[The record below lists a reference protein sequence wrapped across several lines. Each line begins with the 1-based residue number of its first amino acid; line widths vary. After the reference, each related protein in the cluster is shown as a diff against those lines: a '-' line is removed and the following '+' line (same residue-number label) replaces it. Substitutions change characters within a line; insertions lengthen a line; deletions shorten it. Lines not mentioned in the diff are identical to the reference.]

1 MRLFLCL
8 ELLKMATRQSYTVLI
23 PFPKGGGHWSV
34 VGEKL
39 ELLDVQ
45 ASALRTA
52 GRLALTSDIEAAQA
66 AEKNTKAKATSAEA
80 K

>member
-34 VGEKL
+34 ADEKL

-45 ASALRTA
+45 ASALLTA
-52 GRLALTSDIEAAQA
+52 GRLALTSDLEVAQST
-66 AEKNTKAKATSAEA
+66 EKTTKAKATSEEA

>member
-1 MRLFLCL
+1 
-8 ELLKMATRQSYTVLI
+8 MATHKSYTVLI

-52 GRLALTSDIEAAQA
+52 GRLALTSDLNPAQV
-66 AEKNTKAKATSAEA
+66 AEKTTKAKATSAEA